1 MTSPDLQSR
10 RLPLTRAPAPWL
22 ARRFAPAGPP
32 SLLEVS
38 AGAARVVA
46 VPGRYCMTH
55 VIEGRRGLALVD
67 VGSVA
72 DLDRIAPVVD
82 WLGKPV
88 ELVIPS
94 HLHFDHVMGVE
105 AAARRFGA
113 RIALGTVAHAFVA
126 GTLPMRAPANLTGR
140 LWMRVWLWQGLPVF
154 HRRDMPRGLR
164 FVLPWLPR
172 RFDPQAEL
180 VLEDGCGIE
189 DFPGWCVLDTPGHA
203 DDAICLHN
211 PEAGLL
217 VAGDTIINYEGGE
230 WNRLV
235 TDPAAFENTRARLE
249 GIEVQAVFCG
259 HGPVLMGRDALR
271 RLRPR

>member
-1 MTSPDLQSR
+1 MAPV
-10 RLPLTRAPAPWL
+10 PAPWL

-38 AGAARVVA
+38 AGSARVVA
-46 VPGRYCMTH
+46 VPGRYCMTQ

-105 AAARRFGA
+105 AAARHFGA
-113 RIALGTVAHAFVA
+113 RMALGTVAHAHVT
-126 GTLPMRAPANLTGR
+126 GGLPLRAPANLTGR

-154 HRRDMPRGLR
+154 HPSDMPRGLR
-164 FVLPWLPR
+164 FVLPWIPT
-172 RFDPQAEL
+172 RFASAPGP
-180 VLEDGCGIE
+180 VFEDGEEVEG
-189 DFPGWCVLDTPGHA
+189 FPGWRVLDCPGHA
-203 DDAICLHN
+203 DESICLHHQ
-211 PEAGLL
+211 ESGLL

-235 TDPAAFENTRARLE
+235 TDPAAFASTRARLE
-249 GIEVQAVFCG
+249 GLEVQAVCGG
-259 HGPVLMGRDALR
+259 HGPVVIGREVLR
-271 RLRPR
+271 GLRG